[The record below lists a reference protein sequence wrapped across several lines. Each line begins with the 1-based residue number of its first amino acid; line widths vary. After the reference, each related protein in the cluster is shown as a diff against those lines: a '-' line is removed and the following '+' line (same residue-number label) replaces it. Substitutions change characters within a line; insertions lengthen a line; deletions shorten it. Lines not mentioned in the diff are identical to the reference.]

1 MRWNLRMVAAQRGI
15 WKAADLRR
23 ALAEAGLEISTG
35 KMSHLWSSTPIS
47 VRLDDLDVICHVL
60 GCEPGELL
68 LPDAPPGAGEQ
79 DTPSQQA
86 QTGGGSGSSIR
97 PSRGRKGRPA
107 PPA

>member
-23 ALAEAGLEISTG
+23 ALAEAGLEISAG

-68 LPDAPPGAGEQ
+68 LPDTPAHGAEEQ
-79 DTPSQQA
+79 QPRARQA
-86 QTGGGSGSSIR
+86 ESGGSSIR
-97 PSRGRKGRPA
+97 PSRGRKGRPP

>member
-23 ALAEAGLEISTG
+23 ALAEAGLEISAG
-35 KMSHLWSSTPIS
+35 KMSNLWSSTPIT

-60 GCEPGELL
+60 DCEPSELL
-68 LPDAPPGAGEQ
+68 VVEPITAQDEQ
-79 DTPSQQA
+79 PSVA
-86 QTGGGSGSSIR
+86 EQTGVSTIR
-97 PSRGRKGRPA
+97 PSRGAKGRPP